1 MPGVPTPSHSASFGS
16 PAATRPAGGFRQSA
30 EGASFSGST
39 ASTGSAGW
47 PWVSDG
53 GGVRVRWGKGRR
65 FQTKGKRT
73 MKTTGTWLTMAGLAL
88 AGMGTAQAGGL
99 AITAFDATGKL
110 AFGEVPGAESYRVE
124 WSTNLDAASWSST
137 APGIASVSPSGTGTV
152 TVTVTVTVGLP
163 HPACFYRVVAIVT
176 NDPPVGLADTF
187 DQSAGDWL
195 VVDYPFRSHRPNPA
209 TVPLPFDGTYGVP
222 AGSVRIGDLFGETG
236 IAAPARYVGNKSAF
250 YGGSL
255 AYDIFIRYS
264 DNAVYPGVFLN
275 GGSKSVY
282 YDAPSPPVGVWQHRT
297 VPLSEPGW
305 KDTATGQPATA
316 VVFKEV
322 LGNLVGLYIYTEWHS
337 GADDTNVDNI
347 SLKAP

>member
-1 MPGVPTPSHSASFGS
+1 
-16 PAATRPAGGFRQSA
+16 
-30 EGASFSGST
+30 
-39 ASTGSAGW
+39 
-47 PWVSDG
+47 
-53 GGVRVRWGKGRR
+53 
-65 FQTKGKRT
+65 